1 MLRTSFHGG
10 FTPTTVPGRVK
21 PSGAG
26 DYIFAQ
32 YLHILNLKAGL
43 ELWVDS
49 DCRREENYQRSVS
62 QFWARDP
69 DHSCRAY
76 MEQHGAELSSEE
88 ASCGI
93 LSQYISFIST
103 PLFIA
108 VSQADFLPPGR
119 EEIQYSR
126 QSGER
131 KTKPLVEG
139 I

>member
-1 MLRTSFHGG
+1 MTTS
-10 FTPTTVPGRVK
+10 
-21 PSGAG
+21 
-26 DYIFAQ
+26 D
-32 YLHILNLKAGL
+32 L

-62 QFWARDP
+62 QFWSRDP

-76 MEQHGAELSSEE
+76 MEQHGGEFSSEE

-108 VSQADFLPPGR
+108 VSQADFSPPGR

-126 QSGER
+126 QNGER

>member
-1 MLRTSFHGG
+1 MTAS
-10 FTPTTVPGRVK
+10 
-21 PSGAG
+21 
-26 DYIFAQ
+26 D
-32 YLHILNLKAGL
+32 L

-108 VSQADFLPPGR
+108 VSQADFSPPGR
-119 EEIQYSR
+119 EEIQYSPH
-126 QSGER
+126 
-131 KTKPLVEG
+131 PLSV
-139 I
+139 ILS